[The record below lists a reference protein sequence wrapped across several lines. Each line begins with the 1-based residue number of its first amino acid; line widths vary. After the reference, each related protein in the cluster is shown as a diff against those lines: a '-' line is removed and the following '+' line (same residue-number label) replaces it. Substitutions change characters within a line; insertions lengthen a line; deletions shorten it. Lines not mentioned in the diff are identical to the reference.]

1 MAKPASNTLPHS
13 EEAER
18 AVLGG
23 LLLEPQRLAEVRTR
37 IEPGDWYFERHRLLY
52 QAFLDITQAGAT
64 PDLLTLQ
71 AHLDQAGALDSI
83 GGVGYLAT
91 LDLDLPDVGRLAEY
105 ADIVK
110 DRSVRRD
117 FIAQAQSAI
126 REALATARPA
136 GELLADHRD
145 VTVRLLGRAAHVRWE
160 GARAVLD
167 RLLVTLEEN
176 VSGTT
181 LQGLTSGYPDWDRL
195 GPGFLRGGLYVVAGR
210 PGMGKT
216 SLALDLTR
224 HVAVTLQKP
233 VGVFSLEMR
242 SDELGMKLTSTQ
254 ADLAARYLRASRLS
268 GGQWR
273 TLYAAVRQLAAAPLY
288 LDDTPGLLLRDLE
301 ARAWWLKAQNP
312 GLALLVV
319 DYLQLVTDGIRVEQR
334 RLEVAHI
341 TRRLKNLAGELGVAV
356 LVLSQLNREVT
367 RRSDPRPHLAD
378 LAESGAI
385 EQDADQVAF
394 VHRPEVYNPDDLTLR
409 GRAEI
414 IIAKHRHGETGTVEL
429 AWAGATTSFR
439 NPVIP
444 ISGPAPAGPD
454 PF

>member
-1 MAKPASNTLPHS
+1 MTQQPHS

-37 IEPGDWYFERHRLLY
+37 LEPGDWYLERHRLLY
-52 QAFLDITQAGAT
+52 QAFLDIAGAGST

-71 AHLDQAGALDSI
+71 AHLDQAGSLDAV
-83 GGVGYLAT
+83 GGVAYLAT
-91 LDLDLPDVGRLAEY
+91 LDLDLPDLGRLTEY

-117 FIAQAQSAI
+117 LIAGAQTSI
-126 REALATARPA
+126 RAAVATARPVT
-136 GELLADHRD
+136 ELLADLRNTAD
-145 VTVRLLGRAAHVRWE
+145 KLLGRAARVCWE
-160 GARAVLD
+160 DAGTVLN
-167 RLLVTLEEN
+167 RLLETLEKERPESLN
-176 VSGTT
+176 
-181 LQGLTSGYPDWDRL
+181 GLTSGYPDWDRL
-195 GPGFLRGGLYVVAGR
+195 GPGFLRGGLYVLAGR

-224 HVAVTLQKP
+224 HVAVVLQQP

-242 SDELGMKLTSTQ
+242 SDELGLKLTSTE
-254 ADLAARYLRASRLS
+254 ANLAACSLRAGLLS
-268 GGQWR
+268 NRQWR
-273 TLYAAVRQLAAAPLY
+273 DLYAAVRHLTAAPLY

-301 ARAWWLKAQNP
+301 ARAWWLKTQHPN
-312 GLALLVV
+312 LALLVV
-319 DYLQLVTDGIRVEQR
+319 DYLQLITAGVRVEQR
-334 RLEVAHI
+334 RLEIAHI

-356 LVLSQLNREVT
+356 LVLSQLNRELT
-367 RRSDPRPHLAD
+367 RRSDPRPQLGD

-394 VHRPEVYNPDDLTLR
+394 VHRPEVYDPDTETLR

-414 IIAKHRHGETGTVEL
+414 IIAKHRHGETGTVAL
-429 AWAGATTSFR
+429 TWHGATTSFR
-439 NPVIP
+439 NPE
-444 ISGPAPAGPD
+444 